1 MVKQLLTIEI
11 ISNRSFLNC
20 LLVLYTALF
29 TFCFF
34 TPLVQAQ
41 EKSNTLQIVTENF
54 PPYEMN
60 PSING
65 RNGFDFDVAN
75 AVFKLMGHATNI
87 VFLPWKRALKE
98 AEEGNTIG
106 ILTCAYQKERESFII
121 FSDPLSHF
129 THGFYVR
136 ADFNG
141 PVPKSLSD
149 IIGQRV
155 GSIRAYTSLQEL
167 KDIGS
172 KPLSAPNV
180 KSAIRMLR
188 DNRFDYLYVSK
199 EATNFE
205 IKNLGMTNLFKFYRT
220 SEHDF
225 HFCFSKNYPGIEEI
239 VPKFNSALAAIKQS
253 GLYDKI
259 HANYK

>member
-1 MVKQLLTIEI
+1 MKF
-11 ISNRSFLNC
+11 ISNCSFSAC
-20 LLVLYTALF
+20 MFVLFAVFHAFWLPTSSAL
-29 TFCFF
+29 
-34 TPLVQAQ
+34 AN
-41 EKSNTLQIVTENF
+41 EHSNTLYIVTENY

-65 RNGFDFDVAN
+65 RKGFDFEVAN
-75 AVFKLMGHATNI
+75 AVFKKMGYAPNI

-98 AEEGNTIG
+98 AEEGATIG
-106 ILTCAYQKERESFII
+106 ILTCAYQMERESFII
-121 FSDPLSHF
+121 FSEPLSGY

-141 PVPKSLSD
+141 PVPKSIND
-149 IIGQRV
+149 IVGQRV
-155 GSIRAYTSLQEL
+155 ASIRAYTSLQEL

-172 KPLSAPNV
+172 KPLAAPNV
-180 KSAIRMLR
+180 KSAVLMLR

-199 EATNFE
+199 EATDFE
-205 IKNLGMTNLFKFYRT
+205 IKNLGMTSLFKFYPT

-225 HFCFSKNYPGIEEI
+225 HFCFSKKYPGVEG
-239 VPKFNSALAAIKQS
+239 VVSKFNSALTDLKKS

-259 HANYK
+259 HASYK